1 MKPIKVLQIEDNGD
15 EAQKI
20 AGLFN
25 RVRGATFQVDTFD
38 RLASGLERLSLNS
51 IDAILLDLRL
61 PDSQGPDTFEQVR
74 ARAGEVPI
82 VVLVDPSDTL
92 LGIKAVED
100 GAHSYLVK
108 GRIDTNQLSRAVQ
121 RSE

>member
-38 RLASGLERLSLNS
+38 CLASGLERLARNR

-61 PDSQGPDTFEQVR
+61 PDSQGPDTFEKVR
-74 ARAGEVPI
+74 ARAG
-82 VVLVDPSDTL
+82 
-92 LGIKAVED
+92 
-100 GAHSYLVK
+100 
-108 GRIDTNQLSRAVQ
+108 
-121 RSE
+121 